1 MTRPRNRL
9 QRRNVGKDGHYY
21 LLDGEY
27 VPGVTTALGIG
38 LGLKFDIPSGWAARI
53 CADWVIE
60 RRHLLADPTWT
71 NTELHGM
78 IRNAPRN
85 TTSDA
90 AAKGKTIHAYGEQ
103 LTATG
108 EVELA
113 DEHAHLAP
121 HVEQYAMFL
130 DRWQIDTIASEV
142 PLANTTLRYA
152 GTADLIARSQPVVEL
167 YNQWLDSIGQ
177 PPLPLDAP
185 GKLDIK
191 SGNAIRDKDKCQIVA
206 YSRADLC
213 HIDGVEQPTPTTYWH
228 GLIHV
233 REEFAELHLIR
244 PSYVDRLWDLFQHAL
259 AEWHA
264 LDEKRGWISNATD
277 NVDQL
282 LLATQDAA

>member
-78 IRNAPRN
+78 IRSAPRN

-90 AAKGKTIHAYGEQ
+90 AAKGKIIHAYGEQ
-103 LTATG
+103 LTTTG

-130 DRWQIDTIASEV
+130 DRWQIETIASEV

-152 GTADLIARSQPVVEL
+152 GTAARTQEGAGRPKYKARSSPSGSGCQTQSAAAGPGGPVLQRGQKSPDQRSEK
-167 YNQWLDSIGQ
+167 IGSTNYSGDRKQ
-177 PPLPLDAP
+177 TPPGLHTHGPLGDTAQRDA
-185 GKLDIK
+185 D
-191 SGNAIRDKDKCQIVA
+191 
-206 YSRADLC
+206 
-213 HIDGVEQPTPTTYWH
+213 
-228 GLIHV
+228 
-233 REEFAELHLIR
+233 
-244 PSYVDRLWDLFQHAL
+244 
-259 AEWHA
+259 
-264 LDEKRGWISNATD
+264 
-277 NVDQL
+277 
-282 LLATQDAA
+282 

>member
-1 MTRPRNRL
+1 MSKRL

-53 CADWVIE
+53 CADLIIA
-60 RRHLLADPTWT
+60 RRDLLADPRWT
-71 NTELHGM
+71 DTELHNI

-90 AAKGKTIHAYGEQ
+90 ATKGKIIHAYGEQ
-103 LTATG
+103 LTANGT
-108 EVELA
+108 VELE
-113 DEHAHLAP
+113 DEHAHLAG
-121 HVEQYAMFL
+121 HVEQYAHFL
-130 DRWQIDTIASEV
+130 DRWEIDTIASEV

-152 GTADLIARSQPVVEL
+152 GTADLIARSRPAVEL
-167 YNQWLDSIGQ
+167 YNQWLDSIDQ
-177 PPLPLDAP
+177 PPIPDDAP

-206 YSRADLC
+206 YSHADLC
-213 HIDGVEQPTPTTYWH
+213 QINGVEQPTPTTYWH

-233 REEFAELHLIR
+233 QAEYAELHLIR

-277 NVDQL
+277 NVDRP